1 MADKIK
7 VLVVD
12 DSTIMRLLVSDMLNA
27 DTDITVVSTANNGK
41 TAIEKTLS
49 DDPDVI
55 VMDMNMGE
63 YDGLYAVEQIMRQK
77 PTPIIMLSAVGNI
90 DLAPIMK
97 ALDLGAL
104 DYMNKPVNNNI
115 KLIDRKFDLVNM
127 VKAAS
132 LANLDNL
139 LNTQIE
145 KLVTPHTFSDE
156 LRYEAIAIGS
166 STGGPTAV
174 EKILTKLPANLA
186 VPVFIVQHMPE
197 NFIPSFVKRLDGLT
211 PLQVQVGAEGMVPK
225 EQNVYVAPGGK
236 NMVVKRRRG
245 GKVEISFTDKVFKE
259 YNGPSV
265 NALMSSVAEVYGDK
279 SIGVVLTGMGKDGT
293 KGIIDISKQ
302 GGFTIAQSQET
313 CVVFGMPKEA
323 INSGCINR
331 VVALDDIGFF
341 LVNTLS

>member
-12 DSTIMRLLVSDMLNA
+12 DSTIMRLLVSDILNA
-27 DTDITVVSTANNGK
+27 DSDINVISTANNGK
-41 TAIEKTLS
+41 TAIEKTLIDS
-49 DDPDVI
+49 PDVI

-63 YDGLYAVEQIMRQK
+63 YDGLYAVEQIMKKK
-77 PTPIIMLSAVGNI
+77 PTPIIMLSAVGNNN
-90 DLAPIMK
+90 LAPIMK
-97 ALDLGAL
+97 ALDLGAF
-104 DYMNKPVNNNI
+104 DYMNKPAQNNI
-115 KLIDRKFDLVNM
+115 KLMERKFDLVNL

-132 LANLDNL
+132 LANIDNL
-139 LNTQIE
+139 ISTQTE
-145 KLVTPHTFSDE
+145 KLSTPHTFSDE
-156 LRYEAIAIGS
+156 LQYEAIAIGS

-174 EKILTKLPANLA
+174 EKVLTKLPANLA

-211 PLQVQVGAEGMVPK
+211 PLHVQVGAEGMVPK
-225 EQNVYVAPGGK
+225 ERNVYVAPGGK
-236 NMVVKRRRG
+236 NMIVKRRRNG
-245 GKVEISFTDKVFKE
+245 EVEIAFTNKIFKE

-265 NALMSSVAEVYGDK
+265 NALMCSVAEVYGER

-293 KGIIDISKQ
+293 KGIVDISKK
-302 GGFTIAQSQET
+302 GGFTIAQSEET

-331 VVALDDIGFF
+331 VVALDEIGFF